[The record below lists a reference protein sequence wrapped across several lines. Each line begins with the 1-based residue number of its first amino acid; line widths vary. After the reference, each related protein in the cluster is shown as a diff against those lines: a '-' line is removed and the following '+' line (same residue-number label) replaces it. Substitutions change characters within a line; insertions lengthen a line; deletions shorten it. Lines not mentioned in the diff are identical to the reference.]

1 MTYNNNLLTWYEPD
15 FRTADAQAVADVI
28 KSGFINENKISAKFA
43 QEIQKY
49 LGVKYALPN
58 SNGIVSLFLAL
69 KAAGIGGCDEVI
81 VAGLLFDLDC

>member
-15 FRTADAQAVADVI
+15 FRTADAQAVADDI
-28 KSGFINENKISAKFA
+28 KSSFINENKISDKFA

-58 SNGIVSLFLAL
+58 SNGTVSLFLAL
-69 KAAGIGGCDEVI
+69 KAAGIGGCD
-81 VAGLLFDLDC
+81 

>member
-15 FRTADAQAVADVI
+15 IGTADAQAVADDI
-28 KSGFINENKISAKFA
+28 KSSFINENKISDKLT

-58 SNGIVSLFLAL
+58 SNGTVSLFLAL
-69 KAAGIGGCDEVI
+69 KAAGIGGCD
-81 VAGLLFDLDC
+81 